1 MEQTFIYIGMY
12 IVSIV
17 LAYIILFCAYEIEY
31 IDGKYVD
38 NIWISAHTSITKKRY
53 KRPLWM
59 YLAISAAVCVPIV
72 NIMSTLV
79 TLIITHFDNDNYVY
93 KSIFNKRI

>member
-1 MEQTFIYIGMY
+1 MEQTVIFVGMY
-12 IVSIV
+12 IISIV

-31 IDGKYVD
+31 IDDKRV
-38 NIWISAHTSITKKRY
+38 NNVWIPAHTSITKRRY

-59 YLAISAAVCVPIV
+59 YLAIFAAVCVPIV
-72 NIMSTLV
+72 NIISTSII
-79 TLIITHFDNDNYVY
+79 LIITHFDSDDYVY